1 MTGAGELT
9 SGPPYPA
16 SCTWSR
22 ARPELQPAPRPILG
36 RKLGHQQ
43 ESKVVR
49 APSSW
54 EAGPLLSTRNRRGG
68 RNVGVCP
75 ASLLRT
81 SATEQN
87 QQPDSEQGHGE
98 LCRGRFSLSLRE
110 PLHCASATK
119 QPVLE
124 SREPAA
130 GTCMCVCSPPSAE
143 RKWLFLRLFFVS
155 WMEGVANCNKSGPGH
170 SSQTLTGCVSC

>member
-1 MTGAGELT
+1 M
-9 SGPPYPA
+9 
-16 SCTWSR
+16 
-22 ARPELQPAPRPILG
+22 
-36 RKLGHQQ
+36 
-43 ESKVVR
+43 
-49 APSSW
+49 
-54 EAGPLLSTRNRRGG
+54 
-68 RNVGVCP
+68 GVCP

-87 QQPDSEQGHGE
+87 QQPDSEQGRGE
-98 LCRGRFSLSLRE
+98 LCQERFSFSPRE
-110 PLHCASATK
+110 PLRCASATK